1 MKNKQQS
8 VKPADRIILLIFSI
22 FNMVG
27 RVLRF
32 IGIRVGDANAEV
44 IIRKAMVNSEI
55 KNIIDDSFREPL
67 DVLVQSANQQPSFK
81 PMGRIAFRNL
91 IMERVSNRLQI
102 DATLAAS
109 PDILEQPIERPIF
122 ITGLPRTGTTLLQRL
137 FAQDT
142 RLRSPK
148 YWEMERP
155 CPPPEKETDATD
167 QRIQKAEKKLSMVYR
182 IAPQLKVIHEMGALL
197 PDECLF
203 LFENDLISDAL
214 LVKFDLPEYY
224 KWLNEQPLRPL
235 YERHKKQL
243 QLLQY
248 RNRGERWVLKA
259 PGHLRSL
266 KSLMQVYPDACIIHL
281 HRDPIETIP
290 SAASLFMTSW
300 SIFHDKVLP
309 EKVGQF
315 TLDLIGLWINQAME
329 DRKQAESN
337 PDSKVRFIDRN
348 YKDLV
353 VDPIATMRDLYNQCG
368 LTWSSSVEQ
377 QMKLFLAENCQHKH
391 GKHQY
396 SLEQFG
402 LKEDQV
408 RERFDAY
415 NKRFLK

>member
-1 MKNKQQS
+1 
-8 VKPADRIILLIFSI
+8 
-22 FNMVG
+22 
-27 RVLRF
+27 
-32 IGIRVGDANAEV
+32 
-44 IIRKAMVNSEI
+44 
-55 KNIIDDSFREPL
+55 
-67 DVLVQSANQQPSFK
+67 
-81 PMGRIAFRNL
+81 
-91 IMERVSNRLQI
+91 
-102 DATLAAS
+102 
-109 PDILEQPIERPIF
+109 
-122 ITGLPRTGTTLLQRL
+122 QRL
-137 FAQDT
+137 FAQDA
-142 RLRSPK
+142 RLRSPQ
-148 YWEMERP
+148 YWEMEHP
-155 CPPPEKETDATD
+155 CPPPEKETYTTD
-167 QRIQKAEKKLSMVYR
+167 QRIQKVEKKLSMVYR

-214 LVKFDLPEYY
+214 MVKFDLPEYY
-224 KWLNEQPLRPL
+224 KWLNGQSLWPV

-266 KSLMQVYPDACIIHL
+266 RSLMQVYPDACIIHI

-315 TLDLIGLWINQAME
+315 TLDLVGLWIDQAMD

-337 PDSKVRFIDRN
+337 PNSHVRFIDKY
-348 YKDLV
+348 YKDLL
-353 VDPIATMRDLYNQCG
+353 VDPISTMRDLYDQCG
-368 LTWSSSVEQ
+368 LTWSLSAEQ
-377 QMKLFLAENCQHKH
+377 QMNAFLAENRQHKH

-402 LKEDQV
+402 LKEEQV
-408 RERFDAY
+408 RERFAAY
-415 NKRFLK
+415 NKRFLI